1 MALIGANDRK
11 TLEDLFSQRM
21 QNDVTVTYFTQG
33 ESKLFIPGQECEL
46 CRETRQIL
54 EEVADLSDHIRLEV
68 KDFVRDGEL
77 AAEMNVTRIPAIVL
91 QGEEK
96 GEVRF
101 FGIPSG
107 YEFSTLIEDLVDV
120 SGGQTSLSDK
130 TRTALEEVNQPLHI
144 QVFVTP
150 T

>member
-1 MALIGANDRK
+1 KDRK

-21 QNDVTVTYFTQG
+21 KNDVTVTYFTQG

-46 CRETRQIL
+46 CRETRQML
-54 EEVADLSDHIRLEV
+54 EEVTELSDHVHLEV

-77 AAEMNVTRIPAIVL
+77 AAEMGVTRIPAIVL
-91 QGEEK
+91 QGK
-96 GEVRF
+96 GKGQVRF

-107 YEFSTLIEDLVDV
+107 YEFSTLIEDLFEV
-120 SGGQTSLSDK
+120 SSGQTTLSDK
-130 TRTALEEVNQPLHI
+130 TRTALKDVNQPLHI